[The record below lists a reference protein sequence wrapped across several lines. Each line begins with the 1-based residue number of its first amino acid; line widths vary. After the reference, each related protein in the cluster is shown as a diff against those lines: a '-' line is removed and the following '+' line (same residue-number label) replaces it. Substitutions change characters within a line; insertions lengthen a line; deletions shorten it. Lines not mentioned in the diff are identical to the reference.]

1 MNQDEELYLQATQEV
16 EDEVIDAALWAKS
29 MALAEGDTK
38 IAKYKYIKLRVEQ
51 FKQSSGVE
59 EEKWKREGSIE
70 SERIWQKERIEH
82 ERIQQ
87 EKKIE
92 RERIRQEEKAE
103 IERIRQKR
111 RIENER
117 IQKEESE
124 IIAGLSELGCKME
137 RRSFGG
143 WKIREPL
150 GGVII
155 VKTLEEAKEYYQK
168 KKPAKIEKCV
178 SNNSSAG

>member
-29 MALAEGDTK
+29 MALAEGDTN

-51 FKQSSGVE
+51 LAQSSGIE
-59 EEKWKREGSIE
+59 EEKRNQEERTGSGKVQQIKRTE
-70 SERIWQKERIEH
+70 SERIRQEKRMES

-87 EKKIE
+87 E
-92 RERIRQEEKAE
+92 
-103 IERIRQKR
+103 
-111 RIENER
+111 
-117 IQKEESE
+117 ESE
-124 IIAGLSELGCKME
+124 TIAGLSELGCKME

-150 GGVII
+150 GGVVI
-155 VKTLEEAKEYYQK
+155 VKTLKLAKEYYQK
-168 KKPAKIEKCV
+168 KKPTEIEKRIQ
-178 SNNSSAG
+178 NNSSKG